1 MYFCFFFSRSGKTD
15 LAINIIKEIK
25 SIAKK
30 PPEVTIFVYHTWQ
43 DKYEKLRPYVNY
55 LIEDD
60 KDLKEKIQ
68 AKTEN
73 KTSLVVLDD
82 VMNSSNLSYFKLLFT
97 VEARHQQISVVF
109 LTQKMFTSDEYI
121 RVISQNSD
129 YIIAMAN
136 PRNSDQM
143 YQLATQINRNQ
154 AQLIFD
160 IYTKATEDVNF
171 SYLLLDLTQTCPPQ
185 LKYRSHIFNN
195 EGTVRVYVAEN

>member
-1 MYFCFFFSRSGKTD
+1 M
-15 LAINIIKEIK
+15 AINIIQEIK

-43 DKYEKLRPYVNY
+43 DKYEKLRAYVNY

-60 KDLKEKIQ
+60 KDLREKIQ

-82 VMNSSNLSYFKLLFT
+82 LMNSSNLPYFKLLFT
-97 VEARHQQISVVF
+97 VEARHQHISVVF
-109 LTQKMFTSDEYI
+109 LTQKMFTSDDYI

-143 YQLATQINRNQ
+143 YELARQINRNQ

-160 IYTKATEDVNF
+160 IYTKATEDANF
-171 SYLLLDLTQTCPPQ
+171 SYLFLDLTQTCPPQ
-185 LKYRSHIFNN
+185 LKYRSHMFND
-195 EGTVRVYVAEN
+195 EGTIRVYVAEN